1 MDGCRKSRHTT
12 EVIPEQDPQK
22 SDLKWGLLLTL
33 FTIIVGATIG
43 TGISAWMRGSNRSH
57 CILNIRNAQQAV
69 RSYGGVQ
76 DIGVG
81 EPIDWTDLVGPG
93 KLLSKEP
100 RCPAGGK
107 YRFLEKY
114 PGIGVLA
121 LECSLC
127 NTPQN
132 HKPDKY
138 SDW

>member
-1 MDGCRKSRHTT
+1 M
-12 EVIPEQDPQK
+12 IPEQDAKK

-33 FTIIVGATIG
+33 FTIMVGATIG
-43 TGISAWMRGSNRSH
+43 TGISAWRRGSNRAH
-57 CILNIRNAQQAV
+57 CILNIRNVQQAV
-69 RSYGGVQ
+69 RSYGGVNGQ
-76 DIGVG
+76 KVG
-81 EPIDWTDLVGPG
+81 DPLDWTDLIGPG
-93 KLLSKEP
+93 KFIVKEP

-107 YRFLEKY
+107 YRLLSKQ
-114 PGIGVLA
+114 PAVGVLA